1 MTSLVKELYKEQ
13 PVLFFYEEKTKEL
26 TDALDAAYKPAKS
39 GLAII
44 DDSKSLQQAQLMSAE
59 IENGVFLLG

>member
-1 MTSLVKELYKEQ
+1 MLV
-13 PVLFFYEEKTKEL
+13 FYEEKTKEL
-26 TDALDAAYKPAKS
+26 NDALDAAYKPAKN

-59 IENGVFLLG
+59 IEMASSCLVKAFLEESI

>member
-1 MTSLVKELYKEQ
+1 
-13 PVLFFYEEKTKEL
+13 L

>member
-1 MTSLVKELYKEQ
+1 MLV
-13 PVLFFYEEKTKEL
+13 FYEEKTKEL

-59 IENGVFLLG
+59 LKIASFCLVKAFLEAST

>member
-1 MTSLVKELYKEQ
+1 MSILIRREYNLKEHSLIKHKSS
-13 PVLFFYEEKTKEL
+13 VLVFYEEKTKEL

-44 DDSKSLQQAQLMSAE
+44 DDSKSL
-59 IENGVFLLG
+59 

>member
-1 MTSLVKELYKEQ
+1 VLV
-13 PVLFFYEEKTKEL
+13 FYEEKTKEL
-26 TDALDAAYKPAKS
+26 IDALDAAYKPAKS

>member
-13 PVLFFYEEKTKEL
+13 PVLVFYEEKTKEL

-59 IENGVFLLG
+59 IENSVFLLG